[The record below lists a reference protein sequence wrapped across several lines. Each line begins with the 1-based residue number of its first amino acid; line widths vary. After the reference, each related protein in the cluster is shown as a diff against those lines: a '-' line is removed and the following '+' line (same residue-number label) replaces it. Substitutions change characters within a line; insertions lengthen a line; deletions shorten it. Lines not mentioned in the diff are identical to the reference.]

1 MGLRPLGT
9 SNGSLPEPAVR
20 MAGPTVFPANSKKS
34 WFVKLLTL
42 TPLLLVLS
50 AACSQGELSTWNPAG
65 PVANKQLELFNAL
78 VWVMAIVFVLV
89 EGVLVYAIFR
99 YRRRPGQPRPA
110 QVHGNL
116 PLEIAWTIIPTI
128 LIMGL
133 GIWSVIALYQI
144 KDPPSSDEYVLEV
157 TATGHQWWWEFEYP
171 DAGGGKTITT
181 ANELRVPVDTS
192 VLVKLESDDVIHSFW
207 IPRLAGKVD
216 VIPTHTNTTWFK
228 ANGDDIDTLPASFT
242 GLCAEFCGTAH
253 ALMKFKVEVLE
264 QADYDAWVANYGDA
278 PVLTAQAE
286 QGKSVFAANCSSCH
300 TATGPDNPAITN
312 GRLVGFLAGAA
323 IAPGPNLTDL
333 ATRKTFAAGLVD
345 LNEENL
351 AAWINSPLDIKPGNY
366 MARKAPFYQ
375 DGTSTLSA
383 GDVSSVIEYLLS
395 LK

>member
-1 MGLRPLGT
+1 MGFRPLGT
-9 SNGSLPEPAVR
+9 SNRLLPETANR
-20 MAGPTVFPANSKKS
+20 MAGPTFSPINFMISRVAKFLVLAP
-34 WFVKLLTL
+34 V
-42 TPLLLVLS
+42 LLVLA
-50 AACSQGELSTWNPAG
+50 AACSQGDMSTWNPAG

-133 GIWSVIALYQI
+133 GIWSVIALFQI
-144 KDPPSSDEYVLEV
+144 KDPPSGDFLEV
-157 TATGHQWWWEFEYP
+157 TATGHQWWWEFEYA
-171 DAGGGKTITT
+171 DAGGGKNITT
-181 ANELRVPVDTS
+181 ANELRVPVDTA
-192 VLVKLESDDVIHSFW
+192 VLVNLESDDVIHSFW

-228 ANGDDIDTLPASFT
+228 ANRDQIDTLPATFT
-242 GLCAEFCGTAH
+242 GVCAEFCGTAH
-253 ALMKFKVEVLE
+253 ALMKFQVQVLE

-278 PVLTAQAE
+278 PVLTE
-286 QGKSVFAANCSSCH
+286 QGQQGQAVFAGNCSSCH
-300 TATGPDNPAITN
+300 TATGPDIPAITN
-312 GRLVGFLAGAA
+312 GRIVGFLAGANL
-323 IAPGPNLTDL
+323 APGPNLTDL
-333 ATRKTFAAGLVD
+333 ATRKTFAAGLLD

-351 AAWINSPLDIKPGNY
+351 AIWLNNPLDVKPGNY
-366 MARKAPFYQ
+366 MARRAPIY
-375 DGTSTLSA
+375 DGGDITLSD
-383 GDVSSVIEYLLS
+383 GEVSSVIEYLLS